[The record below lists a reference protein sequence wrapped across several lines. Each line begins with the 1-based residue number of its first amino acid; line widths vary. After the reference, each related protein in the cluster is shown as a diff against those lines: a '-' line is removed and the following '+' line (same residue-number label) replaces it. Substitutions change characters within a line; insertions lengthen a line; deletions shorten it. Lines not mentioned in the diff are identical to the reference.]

1 MDEISEVH
9 IGQRILEHA
18 GSYPDAP
25 CVEFEGRVTTR
36 FEFVA
41 RASTLRKLLLRFGIA
56 KGDTVAI
63 LCTTAGRG
71 LECALALWDL
81 RARVVFLDPRQSAAD
96 MSAICDAAQVKFKF
110 SDLPTFQR
118 RSDFEAIPR
127 DIAPSET
134 LLSFSACRPED
145 DAIVFTSSGTT
156 GVPKVRGVTH
166 SGLVT
171 RIENVNRTVGVDTA
185 LSRYRLLI
193 GNLAFAAVS
202 FAWIRWLFLGAP
214 VLDLHSFYLTKD
226 VHNALSRNDVAVA
239 SLSPV
244 TLRELLHFREAR
256 FGSNAAPAF
265 PHLKQLRTVGGPVS
279 GNDLQRSFQ
288 VLTPNVESS
297 YSLSGVGPVSRLSGH
312 EALQKGASVGHPF
325 NGIVVRIVNQN
336 GQDMSAGG
344 VGRIFAKNTLHPNA
358 VEIETG
364 DLGYID
370 EDGFL
375 FLTGRAHQNA
385 TRQSINVNLIE
396 LEQDIRSLEGVNDC
410 LAFAVAAQETGDDV
424 IFLAVES
431 DLEQTA
437 LRSLIRKAVSSY
449 RRPDRIFISS
459 KLPRNAAEKISLREL
474 QAQAEESGESFVSF

>member
-166 SGLVT
+166 SRLAVGIANLETTIGLGA
-171 RIENVNRTVGVDTA
+171 E
-185 LSRYRLLI
+185 LSLFRLMI
-193 GNLAFAAVS
+193 GNLSFSAMS

-214 VLDLHSFYLTKD
+214 IIDLFSFYLTKD
-226 VHNALSRNDVAVA
+226 VYKNLSREDLGVA
-239 SLSPV
+239 SLSPAA
-244 TLRELLHFREAR
+244 LRELINYHVVDLKSRIE
-256 FGSNAAPAF
+256 PAF

-279 GNDLQRSFQ
+279 GRDLRRAFEI
-288 VLTPNVESS
+288 LTPNIESS
-297 YSLSGVGPVSRLSGH
+297 YSLSGIGPISRLSGG
-312 EALQKGASVGHPF
+312 EALQKGGSVGRPF
-325 NGIVVRIVNQN
+325 DSIVVRIIGPN
-336 GQDMSAGG
+336 GQATPAGG
-344 VGRIFAKNTLHPNA
+344 IGHVFAKNTLHPNA

-375 FLTGRAHQNA
+375 FLTGRTEQNA
-385 TRQSINVNLIE
+385 IRHSININLAD
-396 LEQDIRSLEGVNDC
+396 LESDIRSLQGISDC
-410 LAFAVAAQETGDDV
+410 IAFAIADPETGDDV
-424 IFLAVES
+424 VFLAVES
-431 DLEQTA
+431 EISRTVVRTLIR
-437 LRSLIRKAVSSY
+437 RSLSSY
-449 RRPDRIFISS
+449 RRPDRIYVRR

-474 QAQAEESGESFVSF
+474 KALVEVSGDTFVSF